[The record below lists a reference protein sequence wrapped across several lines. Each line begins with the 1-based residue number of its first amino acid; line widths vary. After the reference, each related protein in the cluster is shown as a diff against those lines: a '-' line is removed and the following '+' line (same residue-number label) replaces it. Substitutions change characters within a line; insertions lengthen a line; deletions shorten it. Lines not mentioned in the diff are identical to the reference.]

1 MKKFTTVAALGTAF
15 LSLSTTGCFKNEN
28 KSTVNADGSGK
39 FTTVMELNLAPIM
52 GMMGGGAG
60 APNPLGDNRSMLVNM
75 IRAMN
80 PSVDAWTDAKV
91 ETTKAGATKITLS
104 GLTKDFTASGDL
116 KKALSSASP
125 DLAEKASAMPDMKMV
140 NSTKD
145 ASGNWVIS
153 MAGVDEIMSMFGA
166 LQAEA
171 AKEDSFTPGQMK
183 VTEEEIAT
191 KIAEF
196 RPTYDQFKPMAAM
209 MLKDMSIT
217 SEMEVGGEILESA
230 VFKKTAPNKV
240 SWTFSG
246 EQLIDMVDGIVNDK
260 ALPKKVAK
268 LAAAFNEG
276 PKSEKV
282 GPALREFI
290 SPLIADIYGG
300 AASPKL
306 VIKPGAASFDYAAEV
321 AKAKANQSPELKKLL
336 EEAAKPATL
345 PGLPGA
351 EKAPEAAP
359 KAPSKVVPPTPKKKA
374 A

>member
-15 LSLSTTGCFKNEN
+15 LSLATTGCFKNET

-52 GMMGGGAG
+52 GMLGGGAG

-140 NSTKD
+140 NSSKD

-153 MAGVDEIMSMFGA
+153 MAGVDEIMTMFGA

-183 VTEEEIAT
+183 ITEDEITT

-230 VFKKTAPNKV
+230 VFKKTAANKV

-276 PKSEKV
+276 PTSEKV
-282 GPALREFI
+282 SPALREFI

-336 EEAAKPATL
+336 EEAAQPATL

-351 EKAPEAAP
+351 EKSPEAAP